1 MHAPCI
7 SSTESQPLD
16 HQGIPLFL
24 PLKNEEKGTQGK
36 ISIFLSLQDKKK
48 KKDKKERE
56 RDNDSLPPGP
66 DRVVSLSDTLSRRHG
81 LCKRWPAG
89 GLPSSH
95 DSDV

>member
-1 MHAPCI
+1 MRRR
-7 SSTESQPLD
+7 ELR
-16 HQGIPLFL
+16 
-24 PLKNEEKGTQGK
+24 GK
-36 ISIFLSLQDKKK
+36 YQFFYLYKTKK